1 MKMHAAK
8 AKFNTTDPT
17 GMQYREPPAPK
28 QT

>member
-8 AKFNTTDPT
+8 AKFNTTDPA
-17 GMQYREPPAPK
+17 GMQYREPPTPK